1 MYSEFTVEDVE
12 KEFLSILVLKPTMA
26 FDLLQIK
33 PNYLSNGKYSAIMKA
48 IIDLYE
54 KYKIVDIAQISVHC
68 KGITLAELCEIVDDE
83 YVPITDIKKQFMACQ
98 VTILENHKKR
108 VIESLFK
115 KLKNG
120 DLDSVSYLEKMSKI
134 SEINIKN
141 DTNILTKEEIEKNI
155 SSEKIRI
162 KLNNFST
169 LDKMLKL
176 VQQDFVIIGAATGT
190 GKSSLLLNFMNDL
203 MDRYQCIYFNMEMSK
218 STIYKRMI
226 SIKSN
231 VPISYIENPAS
242 DYQQNIIKKAI
253 NDLEKN
259 QIIIEH
265 KANYLQEIRQVLK
278 VFKNDKHT
286 IIFLDHIG
294 LIKSEKNKSI
304 YEQTT
309 DIAKSLRQL
318 CLDYDCTIIAACQL
332 NRASYTANEPNL
344 SMLKDSGELEN
355 SSSKVILLY
364 RDKTSSSDSLNPV
377 MILDIVKNRDGQYG
391 KVFCKYDKSK
401 QIFKEEVVYA

>member
-1 MYSEFTVEDVE
+1 MYSKFTIEDVE
-12 KEFLSILVLKPTMA
+12 KEFLSILVLKPQTA

-33 PNYLSNGKYSAIMKA
+33 SNYLSSNKYSTIMKT
-48 IIDLYE
+48 ILELYE
-54 KYKIVDIAQISVHC
+54 KYKIVDIAQVAAHC
-68 KGITLAELCEIVDDE
+68 KAVTITELCEIIADE

-98 VTILENHKKR
+98 ATILENHKKR
-108 VIESLFK
+108 VIEGLFK

-141 DTNILTKEEIEKNI
+141 DTNILTKDEIEKNI
-155 SSEKIRI
+155 SSEEIRI

-176 VQQDFVIIGAATGT
+176 VQQDFLIVGASTGV

-242 DYQQNIIKKAI
+242 EYQQSIINKAI

-278 VFKNDKHT
+278 VFKKDKHT

-294 LIKSEKNKSI
+294 LIKSENNKSI

-318 CLDYDCTIIAACQL
+318 CLDYDCTMIAACQL
-332 NRASYTANEPNL
+332 NRTSYTSNEPNL

-401 QIFKEEVVYA
+401 QIFKEEVAYA

>member
-1 MYSEFTVEDVE
+1 MHSEFTVEDVE
-12 KEFLSILVLKPTMA
+12 KEFLSILVLKPQMA

-33 PNYLSNGKYSAIMKA
+33 PNYFSNSKYSAIMKT
-48 IIDLYE
+48 IIELYE
-54 KYKIVDIAQISVHC
+54 KHKIVDIAQVAVHC
-68 KGITLAELCEIVDDE
+68 KGITITELCEIVDDE

-98 VTILENHKKR
+98 ATILENHKKR
-108 VIESLFK
+108 VIEGLFK

-120 DLDSVSYLEKMSKI
+120 DLDSASYLEKMAKI

-141 DTNILTKEEIEKNI
+141 DTNILTKEEIEENI

-162 KLNNFST
+162 KLNDFPT

-242 DYQQNIIKKAI
+242 DYQQGIIKKAI

-286 IIFLDHIG
+286 IIFLDHVG
-294 LIKSEKNKSI
+294 LIKSGNNKSI

-332 NRASYTANEPNL
+332 NRTSYTSNEPNL

>member
-1 MYSEFTVEDVE
+1 MYSEFAVEDIE
-12 KEFLSILVLKPTMA
+12 KEFLSILVLKPKMA

-33 PNYLSNGKYSAIMKA
+33 PNYLSNSKYSSIMKA
-48 IIDLYE
+48 IIELYE

-68 KGITLAELCEIVDDE
+68 KGITLAELCDIVDDE

-98 VTILENHKKR
+98 ATILENHKKR
-108 VIESLFK
+108 VIEGLFK

-120 DLDSVSYLEKMSKI
+120 DIDSVSYLEKMAKI

-141 DTNILTKEEIEKNI
+141 DTNILTKEEIEENI

-162 KLNNFST
+162 KLNDFPT

-242 DYQQNIIKKAI
+242 DYQQGIIKKAI

-286 IIFLDHIG
+286 IIFLDHVG
-294 LIKSEKNKSI
+294 LIKSGNNKSI

-332 NRASYTANEPNL
+332 NRTSYTSNEPNL

>member
-48 IIDLYE
+48 IIELYE

-108 VIESLFK
+108 VIEGLFK

-120 DLDSVSYLEKMSKI
+120 DFDSVSYLEKMAKI

-155 SSEKIRI
+155 LSEKIRI
-162 KLNNFST
+162 KLNDFPT

-286 IIFLDHIG
+286 IIFLDHVG
-294 LIKSEKNKSI
+294 LIKAANNRSI

>member
-48 IIDLYE
+48 IIELYE
-54 KYKIVDIAQISVHC
+54 KHKIVDIAQISVHC

-83 YVPITDIKKQFMACQ
+83 YVPITDVKKQFMACQ

-108 VIESLFK
+108 VIEGLFK

-120 DLDSVSYLEKMSKI
+120 DFDSVSYLEKMAKI

-155 SSEKIRI
+155 LSEKIRI
-162 KLNNFST
+162 KLNDFPT

-286 IIFLDHIG
+286 IIFLDHVG
-294 LIKSEKNKSI
+294 LIKSGNNRSI

>member
-1 MYSEFTVEDVE
+1 MYPEYEVE
-12 KEFLSILVLKPTMA
+12 KEFLSILVLKPEIA

-33 PNYLSNGKYSAIMKA
+33 PNYLSNDKYSMIMQT
-48 IIDLYE
+48 ILEVYE
-54 KYKIVDIAQISVHC
+54 KYKIVDIPQIVAHNP
-68 KGITLAELCEIVDDE
+68 KITLLEVCDIISDD
-83 YVPITDIKKQFMACQ
+83 YVPIIDIRKQFMACQ
-98 VTILENHKKR
+98 ITILETHKKH
-108 VIESLFK
+108 VIEGLFQ
-115 KLKNG
+115 KLKQGKIN
-120 DLDSVSYLEKMSKI
+120 STVYLEKMSKI
-134 SEINIKN
+134 SEFNIKT
-141 DTNILTKEEIEKNI
+141 DTNVLNKDEIQKNI
-155 SSEKIRI
+155 SSENIRI
-162 KLNNFST
+162 KLNNFSV
-169 LDKMLKL
+169 LDRMLKL
-176 VQQDFVIIGAATGT
+176 VQQDFLLIGAATGT

-226 SIKSN
+226 SIRSD
-231 VPISYIENPAS
+231 VPISYIENPKTE
-242 DYQQNIIKKAI
+242 YQNDLINKAI
-253 NDLEKN
+253 NDLEKS
-259 QIIIEH
+259 QIIVEH
-265 KANYLQEIRQVLK
+265 KANYLSEIRQVLK
-278 VFKNDKHT
+278 VFKNEKKHT

-294 LIKSEKNKSI
+294 LIKNNTNKSI

-332 NRASYTANEPNL
+332 NRSSYTSNEPNL

-364 RDKTSSSDSLNPV
+364 RDKSSSSDSLNPE

-391 KVFCKYDKSK
+391 KVICKYDKAK

>member
-1 MYSEFTVEDVE
+1 MHPEHEIE
-12 KEFLSILVLKPTMA
+12 KEFLSILVLKPEIA

-33 PNYLSNGKYSAIMKA
+33 PNYLSDTKYSTIMQS
-48 IIDLYE
+48 ILEVYE
-54 KYKIVDIAQISVHC
+54 KHKIVDIAQIVAHDP
-68 KGITLAELCEIVDDE
+68 KITLIELCDIISDD
-83 YVPITDIKKQFMACQ
+83 YVPIIDVRKQFMACQ
-98 VTILENHKKR
+98 ITILENHKKR
-108 VIESLFK
+108 VIESLFQN
-115 KLKNG
+115 LKQGKINST
-120 DLDSVSYLEKMSKI
+120 LYLEKMSKI
-134 SEINIKN
+134 SEFNIKT
-141 DTNILTKEEIEKNI
+141 DTNVLNQEEIKQNI

-162 KLNNFST
+162 KLNNFPV

-176 VQQDFVIIGAATGT
+176 VQQDFLLVGASTGT

-226 SIKSN
+226 SIKSD
-231 VPISYIENPAS
+231 VPISYIENPATE
-242 DYQQNIIKKAI
+242 YQQKIINNAI
-253 NDLEKN
+253 IDLEN
-259 QIIIEH
+259 SQLIVEH
-265 KANYLQEIRQVLK
+265 KANYLSEIRQVLK
-278 VFKNDKHT
+278 VFKNENKHT

-294 LIKSEKNKSI
+294 LIKNNINKSI

-309 DIAKSLRQL
+309 DIAKSLRQI

-332 NRASYTANEPNL
+332 NRTSYTSNEPNL

-364 RDKTSSSDSLNPV
+364 RDKSSSSDSLSPE

-391 KVFCKYDKSK
+391 KITCKYDKAK

>member
-48 IIDLYE
+48 IIELYE
-54 KYKIVDIAQISVHC
+54 KHKIVDIAQISVHC

-108 VIESLFK
+108 VIEGLFK

-120 DLDSVSYLEKMSKI
+120 DFDSVSYLEKMAKI

-155 SSEKIRI
+155 LSEKIRI
-162 KLNNFST
+162 KLNDFPT

>member
-1 MYSEFTVEDVE
+1 MHSEFTVEDVE
-12 KEFLSILVLKPTMA
+12 KEFLSILVLKPQMA

-33 PNYLSNGKYSAIMKA
+33 PNYFSNSKYSAIMKT
-48 IIDLYE
+48 IIELYE
-54 KYKIVDIAQISVHC
+54 KHKIVDIAQVAVHC
-68 KGITLAELCEIVDDE
+68 KGITITELCEIVDDE

-98 VTILENHKKR
+98 ATILENHKKR
-108 VIESLFK
+108 VIEGLLK

-120 DLDSVSYLEKMSKI
+120 DLDSASYLEKMSKI

-141 DTNILTKEEIEKNI
+141 DTNILTKKEIEENI
-155 SSEKIRI
+155 SSERIRI
-162 KLNNFST
+162 KLNNFQT

-226 SIKSN
+226 SIKSD
-231 VPISYIENPAS
+231 VPISYIENSAS
-242 DYQQNIIKKAI
+242 EYQQDIINKAI

-265 KANYLQEIRQVLK
+265 KANYLHEIRQVLK
-278 VFKNDKHT
+278 VFKNEKHT
-286 IIFLDHIG
+286 IIFLDHVG
-294 LIKSEKNKSI
+294 LIKSGNNKSI

-364 RDKTSSSDSLNPV
+364 RDKTSSSDSLNPN

>member
-48 IIDLYE
+48 IIELYE

-120 DLDSVSYLEKMSKI
+120 DLDSVSYLEKMAKI

-155 SSEKIRI
+155 LSEKIRI
-162 KLNNFST
+162 KLNDFPT

-286 IIFLDHIG
+286 IIFLDHVG
-294 LIKSEKNKSI
+294 LIKAANNKSI

-332 NRASYTANEPNL
+332 NRTSYTSNEPNL

>member
-48 IIDLYE
+48 IIELYE

-108 VIESLFK
+108 VIEGLFK

-120 DLDSVSYLEKMSKI
+120 DFDSVSYLEKMAKI

-155 SSEKIRI
+155 LSEKIRI
-162 KLNNFST
+162 KLNDFPT

-286 IIFLDHIG
+286 IIFLDHVG
-294 LIKSEKNKSI
+294 LIKSGNNRSI

-401 QIFKEEVVYA
+401 QIFKEEVIYA

>member
-1 MYSEFTVEDVE
+1 MHPDSIENVE
-12 KEFLSILVLKPTMA
+12 KEFLSILVLKSDIV

-33 PNYLSNGKYSAIMKA
+33 PNYLSNSRYSGIMKA
-48 IIDLYE
+48 IIEIYE
-54 KYKIVDIAQISVHC
+54 KYKIVDIAQIAVNCKIVSVQ
-68 KGITLAELCEIVDDE
+68 ELCEIIDDE
-83 YVPITDIKKQFMACQ
+83 YVPILNVKRQFMACQ

-108 VIESLFK
+108 VIENLFK

-120 DLDSVSYLEKMSKI
+120 DIDSVIYLEKMSKI
-134 SEINIKN
+134 SEINIRN
-141 DTNILTKEEIEKNI
+141 DTNVLTKEEINQNI

-162 KLNNFST
+162 KLNNFPT

-176 VQQDFVIIGAATGT
+176 VQQDFLLIGASTGV

-226 SIKSN
+226 SIKSD
-231 VPISYIENPAS
+231 VPISFLENPAS
-242 DYQQNIIKKAI
+242 DYQQKLVEKAI
-253 NDLEKN
+253 DDLEKS
-259 QIIIEH
+259 QVIIEH
-265 KANYLQEIRQVLK
+265 KANYLQEIRQILK
-278 VFKNDKHT
+278 VFKSDKHT

-294 LIKSEKNKSI
+294 LIKSGNNKSI

-332 NRASYTANEPNL
+332 NRTSYTSNEPNL

-364 RDKTSSSDSLNPV
+364 RDKASSSDSLEPDMV
-377 MILDIVKNRDGQYG
+377 LDIVKNRDGQYG
-391 KVFCKYDKSK
+391 KIICKYDKSK

>member
-1 MYSEFTVEDVE
+1 MHSEYSIIDVE
-12 KEFLSILVLKPTMA
+12 KEFLSILVLKPEMST
-26 FDLLQIK
+26 DLLQIK
-33 PNYLSNGKYSAIMKA
+33 PNYLSNSKYSNLMKT
-48 IIDLYE
+48 IIELYE
-54 KYKIVDIAQISVHC
+54 KHKIVDIAQIAVYC
-68 KGITLAELCEIVDDE
+68 KGITINELCEIIADE

-108 VIESLFK
+108 VIEGLFK

-120 DLDSVSYLEKMSKI
+120 DIDSVNYLEKMNKI

-141 DTNILTKEEIEKNI
+141 DTNILTKKEIVQNI
-155 SSEKIRI
+155 SSENIRI
-162 KLNNFST
+162 KLNNFPT

-176 VQQDFVIIGAATGT
+176 VQQDFLLIGASTGV

-226 SIKSN
+226 AIKSD
-231 VPISYIENPAS
+231 VPISYLENPAS
-242 DYQQNIIKKAI
+242 DYQQNIINKAI
-253 NDLEKN
+253 NDLENN

-278 VFKNDKHT
+278 MFKNNKHT

-294 LIKSEKNKSI
+294 LIKSSNNKSI

-332 NRASYTANEPNL
+332 NRSSYTSNEPTL

-364 RDKTSSSDSLNPV
+364 RDKTSSSDSLNPE

-391 KVFCKYDKSK
+391 KITCKYDKSK